1 MAEYARPMR
10 GWPSRAVVL
19 VTLATTACSST
30 LQSDLTARSTGPTT
44 SFPALS
50 TAPSTVPTT
59 TTSTVAPTTTLPADP
74 LARLEQCVHAWP
86 IRDRA
91 ALLVWPGVSGAA
103 WGDAIALVRDQHV
116 GGVVLMG
123 MDASFAAQLPA
134 RLAELDAQ
142 APHGLLVATDEEG
155 GEVQRLRALQPLPS
169 QEAMSQMTADDAR
182 ALLADHARVVA
193 AAGVDVVLGPVADV
207 RAADGSDPLGQGR
220 LFLGGPDAV
229 TAWTAL
235 YVTAWQAAG
244 LTPVLKHF
252 PGHGSASGDTH
263 DGHVTTPAIDVL
275 LTRDLVPYAALAGSG
290 AAVMIG
296 HLDVP
301 GLTGGQP
308 ASRSPQAVAL
318 LRDQLGWGDALVL
331 SDALGMGAVGMPVP
345 QAAVASIAAGVDAVV
360 FTANGATPAVID
372 ALVAAVAAGTI
383 PEARLDE
390 AAARVAATLE
400 AHGRACA

>member
-1 MAEYARPMR
+1 M
-10 GWPSRAVVL
+10 AVVL
-19 VTLATTACSST
+19 TACSST
-30 LQSDLTARSTGPTT
+30 LEADLTSGVSGPT
-44 SFPALS
+44 
-50 TAPSTVPTT
+50 STVPLTLDTAPQTT
-59 TTSTVAPTTTLPADP
+59 TPPTTAASTTTGATAPPDP

-86 IRDRA
+86 LRDRA

-103 WGDAIALVRDQHV
+103 WNDAISLVRDQHV
-116 GGVVLMG
+116 GGVVLMR
-123 MDASFAAQLPA
+123 MDDAFAAQLPA
-134 RLAELDAQ
+134 RLAELDAV
-142 APHGLLVATDEEG
+142 ARHGLLVATDEEG
-155 GEVQRLRALQPLPS
+155 GQVQRLRALQPLPS
-169 QEAMSQMTADDAR
+169 QEAASQMAAADVQ
-182 ALLADHARVVA
+182 ALLADHARIVA
-193 AAGVDVVLGPVADV
+193 IAGVDVVLGPVVDV

-229 TAWTAL
+229 GSWASL

-244 LTPVLKHF
+244 VTPVLKHF

-275 LTRDLVPYAALAGSG
+275 LSRDLLPYMTLAGSG

-345 QAAVASIAAGVDAVV
+345 QAAVAAVAAGVDVV
-360 FTANGATPAVID
+360 IFTGNSATPAVID
-372 ALVAAVAAGTI
+372 ALVAAVGAGTI
-383 PEARLDE
+383 SEARLDE

-400 AHGRACA
+400 AHGRACG